1 MAPHQ
6 SKKCSRSSE
15 WHSDTSSSCIC
26 CSGVSSKHSTPLA
39 CGSRTRAN
47 IHASVFS
54 TFNTSS
60 LFLQTH
66 FTYVWAL
73 FACIWPFGLFSVRL
87 PVQLN
92 VCLAFFFPICFCFF
106 CCFFSSFPFT
116 AFPTELLPGWLI
128 LILTLLINW
137 LFFKVISICP
147 SAGETASSQHSLAN
161 TSSSLCRLPLVQVMV
176 LFGPDDKAWAFFRQ
190 IYNNG
195 NNGVIPRWAGCW
207 VIYTQF
213 CIVCPYI
220 FCDHLSETDAYAS
233 CPKAQ
238 LGRKKEKEK
247 LHLPQKVWVI
257 TCHKCHHFQSI
268 QVLRHGSECISAE
281 NKSVFQPAMQSS
293 TQSFSKIRV
302 SHFCI
307 EKASGVQCTILT
319 CFLVSSL
326 WLAR

>member
-220 FCDHLSETDAYAS
+220 FCDHLSETDAYGS

-238 LGRKKEKEK
+238 LGRKKVFKYYVMGQNAYR
-247 LHLPQKVWVI
+247 QKTKV
-257 TCHKCHHFQSI
+257 C
-268 QVLRHGSECISAE
+268 
-281 NKSVFQPAMQSS
+281 
-293 TQSFSKIRV
+293 
-302 SHFCI
+302 
-307 EKASGVQCTILT
+307 
-319 CFLVSSL
+319 SSL
-326 WLAR
+326 QCKAPHSLSARLESHTFVLKRLLVYNAQYWHVFWSLHCG